1 MITFDQIKKHYAEE
15 IERGRNR
22 TLDSADQ
29 LPLSY
34 EEITPAWLTAVL
46 AGDAPGAEVL
56 SHRLGSEDEGTSS
69 RRHIY
74 LTSNDAGSAAGLPAS
89 VFCKSTMTL
98 ESRYLLGMNGGIAAE
113 A

>member
-1 MITFDQIKKHYAEE
+1 MITFDQIKKNYAEE

-22 TLDSADQ
+22 TLASADQ

-46 AGDAPGAEVL
+46 AADAAGAEVL
-56 SHRLGSEDEGTSS
+56 SHRLGTEDEGTSS

-74 LTSNDAGSAAGLPAS
+74 LTWNAAGIEAELPTS
-89 VFCKSTMTL
+89 VFCKSTMSL
-98 ESRYLLGMNGGIAAE
+98 ES
-113 A
+113 